1 MSLSVINRVKYS
13 PTLYSIYSYIGNKLI
28 RLLRLVVRP
37 NPKLI
42 VFNSFGGRKYDDS
55 TRCIYEKMIQ
65 DHRFDTY
72 KIIWAFIDPRKYN
85 IPHGKKIKTDTFIF
99 FINVLKARCWI
110 TNSSMTRGLSFKG
123 KNTFYFNTWHG
134 TPIKLMG
141 SDINTS
147 NTSFGLKERE
157 SNIDIMLA
165 QGKYEANIFS
175 RVFNIPIERFRII
188 GLPRNDELTD
198 YSMKEVEKIKNELH
212 LPDNKK
218 VILYAPTFREYTKD
232 DNYNCVMTPP
242 IEIQK
247 WEKALSSEY
256 VLLIRAHYEVT
267 RIMHIVDNDF
277 VRDVSSFSNLN
288 KLMMI
293 SDLLI
298 SDYSSI
304 FFDYSILNKPMF
316 CFAYDYDTYM
326 EKRGLYFDIREE
338 LGNSS
343 NEDEMISC
351 LLNYNVQERIDIT
364 RTFRKHYIE
373 EYGEATKKSLDIIYE
388 NIHQ

>member
-72 KIIWAFIDPRKYN
+72 EIIWAFIDPKKYN

-175 RVFNIPIERFRII
+175 RVFNLPIERFRII

-232 DNYNCVMTPP
+232 EIKKKLIGNGGYNALVGTNNAQEVYKRSLTDENVKLVFDAFIYQVCKDIGAQATVLKGKVDQIIITGGIAYNDRITSAMKERIGFIAPVTVYPGEDELLALAQGAIRVMNG
-242 IEIQK
+242 E
-247 WEKALSSEY
+247 EKAKVY
-256 VLLIRAHYEVT
+256 
-267 RIMHIVDNDF
+267 
-277 VRDVSSFSNLN
+277 
-288 KLMMI
+288 
-293 SDLLI
+293 
-298 SDYSSI
+298 
-304 FFDYSILNKPMF
+304 
-316 CFAYDYDTYM
+316 
-326 EKRGLYFDIREE
+326 
-338 LGNSS
+338 
-343 NEDEMISC
+343 
-351 LLNYNVQERIDIT
+351 
-364 RTFRKHYIE
+364 
-373 EYGEATKKSLDIIYE
+373 
-388 NIHQ
+388 